1 MYIKNWI
8 NFNNNR
14 VHTMMIIEA
23 ILKINPN
30 AEVSVS
36 GEDINNCEI
45 TWHNG
50 TTPISKADIEAQFTA
65 VEFDMAMEDLRAKR
79 NNLLKDT
86 DHYAL
91 SDQTLSDDMRTYRQ
105 SLRDLTDG
113 LTTKAEVDAVVFPT
127 KP

>member
-1 MYIKNWI
+1 MNDTVIK
-8 NFNNNR
+8 
-14 VHTMMIIEA
+14 A

-36 GEDINNCEI
+36 GNDIN
-45 TWHNG
+45 TVQWHNG
-50 TTPISKADIEAQFTA
+50 TTPISKADIEAQFPA

-79 NNLLKDT
+79 NNLLKET

-105 SLRDLTDG
+105 SLRDITEG
-113 LTTKAEVDAVVFPT
+113 LTTVADVEAVVFPT
-127 KP
+127 KPA